1 MSAFYSLNG
10 GKFHVTSPLCSLHWR
25 AYFLL
30 PNLKSNQFY
39 CFIMEK
45 HLLQLA
51 ATEVRLVYKTKV
63 KASDRVQL
71 NNSVETY
78 RFLLQTWDKSKL
90 ELQEQFKV
98 ILMNNKNHVLG
109 LYELS
114 TGGVASTSADTKLIF
129 MAALKAN
136 ASTIIVAHN
145 HPSGDPQPSLA
156 DKNLT
161 KKIKEA
167 GRLLDITVHDHMV
180 VTRHFY
186 YSFADKGM
194 M

>member
-1 MSAFYSLNG
+1 
-10 GKFHVTSPLCSLHWR
+10 
-25 AYFLL
+25 
-30 PNLKSNQFY
+30 
-39 CFIMEK
+39 MEK

-63 KASDRVQL
+63 KASDRIQL

-78 RFLLQTWDKSKL
+78 KFLMSTWDRDKL

-98 ILMNNKNHVLG
+98 VLMNNQNRVLG

-114 TGGVASTSADTKLIF
+114 TGGITSTSADPKLIF

-145 HPSGDPQPSLA
+145 HPSGDPNPSTV

-161 KKIKEA
+161 RKITQA
-167 GRLLDITVHDHMV
+167 GRLLDISVHDHLV

-186 YSFADKGM
+186 YSFADMGLM
-194 M
+194 

>member
-1 MSAFYSLNG
+1 
-10 GKFHVTSPLCSLHWR
+10 
-25 AYFLL
+25 
-30 PNLKSNQFY
+30 
-39 CFIMEK
+39 MEK
-45 HLLQLA
+45 HLQLA
-51 ATEVRLVYKTKV
+51 AIEVRLVYKTKV

-78 RFLLQTWDKSKL
+78 KFLMSTWDHNKL

-98 ILMNNKNHVLG
+98 ILMNCKNHVLG
-109 LYELS
+109 LYKLS
-114 TGGVASTSADTKLIF
+114 TGGVTGTVADPKLIF

-136 ASTIIVAHN
+136 SNTIIVTHN
-145 HPSGDPQPSLA
+145 HPSGDPQPSIA

-167 GRLLDITVHDHMV
+167 GRLPDISVHDHLI

-186 YSFADKGM
+186 YSFADKGLM
-194 M
+194 

>member
-1 MSAFYSLNG
+1 
-10 GKFHVTSPLCSLHWR
+10 
-25 AYFLL
+25 
-30 PNLKSNQFY
+30 
-39 CFIMEK
+39 MEK

-51 ATEVRLVYKTKV
+51 AAEVRLVYKTKV

-78 RFLLQTWDKSKL
+78 KFLIATWDQNKL

-98 ILMNNKNHVLG
+98 ILMNNKNRVLG

-114 TGGVASTSADTKLIF
+114 TGGVASTSADPKLIF

-145 HPSGDPQPSLA
+145 HPSGDPQPSMV

-167 GRLLDITVHDHMV
+167 GRLLDISVHDHIV
-180 VTRHFY
+180 VARHFY
-186 YSFADKGM
+186 YSFADMGLM
-194 M
+194 

>member
-1 MSAFYSLNG
+1 
-10 GKFHVTSPLCSLHWR
+10 
-25 AYFLL
+25 
-30 PNLKSNQFY
+30 
-39 CFIMEK
+39 MEK

-78 RFLLQTWDKSKL
+78 KFLMSTWDRDKL

-98 ILMNNKNHVLG
+98 VLMNNQNRVLG

-114 TGGVASTSADTKLIF
+114 TGGITSTSADPKLIF

-136 ASTIIVAHN
+136 ACTIIVAHN
-145 HPSGDPQPSLA
+145 HPSGDPNPSTV

-161 KKIKEA
+161 RKITQA
-167 GRLLDITVHDHMV
+167 GKLLDISVHDHMII
-180 VTRHFY
+180 TRHFY
-186 YSFADKGM
+186 YSFADMGLM
-194 M
+194 

>member
-1 MSAFYSLNG
+1 
-10 GKFHVTSPLCSLHWR
+10 
-25 AYFLL
+25 
-30 PNLKSNQFY
+30 
-39 CFIMEK
+39 MEK
-45 HLLQLA
+45 QLLQLA

-78 RFLLQTWDKSKL
+78 KFLMSTWDRDKL

-98 ILMNNKNHVLG
+98 VLMNNQNRVLG

-114 TGGVASTSADTKLIF
+114 TGGITSTSADPKLIF

-136 ASTIIVAHN
+136 ACTIIVAHN
-145 HPSGDPQPSLA
+145 HPSGDPNPSTV

-161 KKIKEA
+161 RKITQA
-167 GRLLDITVHDHMV
+167 GKLLDISVHDHMII
-180 VTRHFY
+180 TRHFY
-186 YSFADKGM
+186 YSFADMGLM
-194 M
+194 

>member
-1 MSAFYSLNG
+1 
-10 GKFHVTSPLCSLHWR
+10 
-25 AYFLL
+25 
-30 PNLKSNQFY
+30 
-39 CFIMEK
+39 MEK
-45 HLLQLA
+45 LLKLPV
-51 ATEVRLVYKTKV
+51 TEVRLVYKTKV
-63 KASDRVQL
+63 KASDRIQL

-78 RFLLQTWDKSKL
+78 KFLMSTWDENKL

-98 ILMNNKNHVLG
+98 VLMNNKNRVLG

-114 TGGVASTSADTKLIF
+114 TGGVASTSADPKLIF
-129 MAALKAN
+129 MASLKAN

-145 HPSGDPQPSLA
+145 HPSGDPQPSLV

-167 GRLLDITVHDHMV
+167 GRLLDITVHDHMI

-186 YSFADKGM
+186 YSFADRGLM
-194 M
+194 